1 MGLFKWFNKLAFIK
15 NWGRLGGIHGII
27 VMFVYRIGNIIYY
40 KVNIPILKQVL
51 WIMYR
56 MVDLLIIRL
65 FLNCEFPGQC
75 QIGKD
80 LRLPHGAKGVLINPY
95 CKIGDHVTI
104 MHQVSLGQN
113 KESKKAPIVC
123 DYAYIGNGAKIHGGI
138 RIGTNSKVGANAV
151 VLTSVPDNC
160 TAVGVPSVIKGKQMD
175 GVIK

>member
-1 MGLFKWFNKLAFIK
+1 
-15 NWGRLGGIHGII
+15 
-27 VMFVYRIGNIIYY
+27 
-40 KVNIPILKQVL
+40 
-51 WIMYR
+51 

-95 CKIGDHVTI
+95 CKIGDRATI

-113 KESKKAPIVC
+113 KESKKAPEVC
-123 DYAYIGNGAKIHGGI
+123 DYAYIGNGGI

-160 TAVGVPSVIKGKQMD
+160 TAVGVPSVIKGKQKEN
-175 GVIK
+175 VIK